1 LMWGYYGIHDMAIL
15 AFPAVIVIAAL
26 TLDKKYFI
34 LFSLTSLFT
43 IGLEGYLEIIGIL
56 KFSNYPETTSVTLT
70 NTLVILSI
78 TAVVVRL
85 ISSNFNKSLV
95 AARNAEKEIRSQ
107 FDQLQVWNKRY
118 RSLFEVAN
126 DAIFIMDEGRFVEC
140 NSRALGMFGCDNRSE
155 IVGHSPWDF
164 SPARQPGGGDS
175 EREARNLIQAA
186 LSGKPQ
192 RFYWKHIQK
201 DGTPFDAEVSL
212 SAIDLSN
219 KYLQVLVRDI
229 SERRQGELLQNA
241 IYMISQAADKS
252 ANLNDLYKAV
262 HEIVGTVMPASNFYI
277 ALYDERADIVSFPYF
292 VDEIDSF
299 CSPHKFGKGLT
310 EYVIRTGKSF
320 LCDEAADK
328 ELTARGEIELIGPP
342 SVVWIGVPLVV
353 DYKTIGVMVAQH
365 YTNTKAYGERELKM
379 LEYVSEQVAKA
390 IERKRKEE
398 ALKESEERFRA
409 LIENSSDGIA
419 LLNANFE
426 NIYRSP
432 SRKHILGYN
441 ENESLNAFETIHDDD
456 LPSVR
461 KALEQIASVPGAT
474 ATLEVRLRHKNGS
487 WIIVEATGKN
497 LLADAVV
504 KGIVI
509 NYRDVTERKQAEET
523 FRLQSAALQSAA
535 NAIVITDKTGTIKFV
550 NRAFTVLTGYAT
562 DEALGANPRI
572 LKSGRNDPLL
582 YQGLWTT
589 IMSGS
594 VWQGQLINKR
604 KDGSFYDE
612 EMTVTPVRNSSF
624 EIDHFVAIKN
634 DITERKRLQE
644 QLVQS
649 QKMESIGTLAAGIA
663 HDFNNIIGIILGH
676 SSLMSTV
683 GTADKNITKGVAAI
697 MKAAERGSSLVHQLL
712 TFARKNGAAFTS
724 TSINDSIKEIEK
736 LFHETFPKTM
746 TLAWDKQENLPSI
759 IADSTQIHQVM
770 LNLCLNAR
778 DAMDGVGILKISTQV
793 VVGETVHKRFPDATY
808 AEYIVVNM
816 SDTGSGMDDETMSH
830 IFEPFFTTKESGKG
844 TGLGL
849 AVVFGIMKDHH
860 GFVDVKSEKGQ
871 GTTFSLFFPVRQDT
885 GERLAAMKEHTKDV
899 EGGKETILV
908 VEDEEMLKEL
918 AFLILSS
925 KGYAVITASDGKE
938 AVQVYRAHSD
948 EVSLVFSDFG
958 LPNHT
963 GIEVLRLMKAINPEV
978 KFILASGYIDAND
991 KSEILQ
997 AGAKDVI
1004 SKPYTPE

>member
-1 LMWGYYGIHDMAIL
+1 MKTQKIINLVKLPRFTNEEQNRTAGILYFILFTTLIGLMIMMTFRIVTKQYRTLPSLGAMMFIAILSLMFLRRGRLKLSSSLFLWIVLILLEQLMWGYYGIHDMAIL

-365 YTNTKAYGERELKM
+365 YTNTKAYGERET
-379 LEYVSEQVAKA
+379 QDA
-390 IERKRKEE
+390 R
-398 ALKESEERFRA
+398 
-409 LIENSSDGIA
+409 
-419 LLNANFE
+419 
-426 NIYRSP
+426 
-432 SRKHILGYN
+432 
-441 ENESLNAFETIHDDD
+441 
-456 LPSVR
+456 
-461 KALEQIASVPGAT
+461 
-474 ATLEVRLRHKNGS
+474 VRLRAS
-487 WIIVEATGKN
+487 R
-497 LLADAVV
+497 
-504 KGIVI
+504 KG
-509 NYRDVTERKQAEET
+509 NRT
-523 FRLQSAALQSAA
+523 
-535 NAIVITDKTGTIKFV
+535 KTK
-550 NRAFTVLTGYAT
+550 
-562 DEALGANPRI
+562 
-572 LKSGRNDPLL
+572 
-582 YQGLWTT
+582 
-589 IMSGS
+589 
-594 VWQGQLINKR
+594 
-604 KDGSFYDE
+604 
-612 EMTVTPVRNSSF
+612 
-624 EIDHFVAIKN
+624 
-634 DITERKRLQE
+634 
-644 QLVQS
+644 
-649 QKMESIGTLAAGIA
+649 
-663 HDFNNIIGIILGH
+663 
-676 SSLMSTV
+676 
-683 GTADKNITKGVAAI
+683 
-697 MKAAERGSSLVHQLL
+697 RGS
-712 TFARKNGAAFTS
+712 A
-724 TSINDSIKEIEK
+724 
-736 LFHETFPKTM
+736 
-746 TLAWDKQENLPSI
+746 
-759 IADSTQIHQVM
+759 
-770 LNLCLNAR
+770 
-778 DAMDGVGILKISTQV
+778 
-793 VVGETVHKRFPDATY
+793 
-808 AEYIVVNM
+808 
-816 SDTGSGMDDETMSH
+816 
-830 IFEPFFTTKESGKG
+830 
-844 TGLGL
+844 
-849 AVVFGIMKDHH
+849 
-860 GFVDVKSEKGQ
+860 
-871 GTTFSLFFPVRQDT
+871 
-885 GERLAAMKEHTKDV
+885 
-899 EGGKETILV
+899 
-908 VEDEEMLKEL
+908 
-918 AFLILSS
+918 
-925 KGYAVITASDGKE
+925 
-938 AVQVYRAHSD
+938 
-948 EVSLVFSDFG
+948 
-958 LPNHT
+958 
-963 GIEVLRLMKAINPEV
+963 
-978 KFILASGYIDAND
+978 
-991 KSEILQ
+991 
-997 AGAKDVI
+997 
-1004 SKPYTPE
+1004 